1 MAGGLLPSERKVV
14 AILRVD
20 QGPFLVGECI
30 DSEARSVP
38 MCGSLTD
45 PLMFSTLWSLQ

>member
-30 DSEARSVP
+30 DSEAGSVP
-38 MCGSLTD
+38 ICDSFTGALMLSTFRSL
-45 PLMFSTLWSLQ
+45 